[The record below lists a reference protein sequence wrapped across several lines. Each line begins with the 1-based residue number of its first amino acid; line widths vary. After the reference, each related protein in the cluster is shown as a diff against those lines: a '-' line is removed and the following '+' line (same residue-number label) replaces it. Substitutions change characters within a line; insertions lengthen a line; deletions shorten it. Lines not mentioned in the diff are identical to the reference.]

1 MYIDVYMINELF
13 DTFRAVYYY
22 YYTMFKFISLFDL
35 NIQLFKQMNSFY
47 LTAISIFFMFTH
59 YLLIIIISNFLSA
72 LNRPHLSLSHCVILF
87 NTHKCTSQLHTPQF
101 PTETITQTNEQDR
114 LNTTITHK
122 QTTLKLYTTLTI
134 YDNRVKQILII
145 TLDHA

>member
-1 MYIDVYMINELF
+1 MIKELF

-59 YLLIIIISNFLSA
+59 YLQIIIISNFLSA
-72 LNRPHLSLSHCVILF
+72 LNRPHLSLSHCVILLF
-87 NTHKCTSQLHTPQF
+87 NTQKCTSQLHTPQF
-101 PTETITQTNEQDR
+101 PTETITQINEQDR

>member
-13 DTFRAVYYY
+13 DTFRAVYYF

-35 NIQLFKQMNSFY
+35 NISLFEQMNSFY
-47 LTAISIFFMFTH
+47 LTAKSIFFMFTQ
-59 YLLIIIISNFLSA
+59 YLLIFINSNFLTA
-72 LNRPHLSLSHCVILF
+72 LNWPHLSLSHCVILF
-87 NTHKCTSQLHTPQF
+87 NTHTCTSQLHTPQF
-101 PTETITQTNEQDR
+101 PTETINQTNEQDR

>member
-1 MYIDVYMINELF
+1 MYIDVYMIDELF

-22 YYTMFKFISLFDL
+22 YYTMLKFISLFDL
-35 NIQLFKQMNSFY
+35 NIQLFKQMNSFC
-47 LTAISIFFMFTH
+47 LTAIFFMFTH
-59 YLLIIIISNFLSA
+59 YLLIIIISNFLTA
-72 LNRPHLSLSHCVILF
+72 LNRPHLSLSHCVILS

-134 YDNRVKQILII
+134 YDNRVKQILI
-145 TLDHA
+145 TLDNA